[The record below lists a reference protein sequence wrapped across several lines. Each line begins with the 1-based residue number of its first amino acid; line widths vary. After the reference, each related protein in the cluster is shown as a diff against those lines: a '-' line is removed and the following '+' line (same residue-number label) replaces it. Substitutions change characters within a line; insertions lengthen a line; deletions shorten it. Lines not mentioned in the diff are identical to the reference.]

1 MPEHEIVRFGIRY
14 GKFVLVYERIVKKLK
29 PVKQIEDKDIK
40 QQLTTGGIDTYA

>member
-1 MPEHEIVRFGIRY
+1 MLERKTTRIAIKY
-14 GKFVLVYERIVKKLK
+14 GKFVLVYEQVVEKLK